1 MSEQGNESFLEK
13 ARLQAAKRPKSQR
26 SKVDILLEE
35 LSQEPELASDVL
47 EALND
52 LSISASNLAIVMKE
66 FNFNISDSSIKR
78 WRASNVK

>member
-1 MSEQGNESFLEK
+1 MSAQGSESFLEK

-35 LSQEPELASDVL
+35 LSEEPDLAKDV
-47 EALND
+47 ETALKD
-52 LSISASNLAIVMKE
+52 LSISASNLSIVMKE

-78 WRASNVK
+78 WRASNVN